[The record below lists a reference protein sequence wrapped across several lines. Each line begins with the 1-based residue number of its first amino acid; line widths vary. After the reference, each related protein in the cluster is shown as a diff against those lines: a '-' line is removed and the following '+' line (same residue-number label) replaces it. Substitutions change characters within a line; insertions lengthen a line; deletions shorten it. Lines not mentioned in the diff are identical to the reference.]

1 MKDVLLFLELS
12 QTSFLRRSKFIQSV
26 YLTQTSPQVGDIY
39 LGRVNKLL
47 PTFNAAFVQLNNS
60 FLNGFLHFHDLSFL
74 KKNNFKGE
82 ISNFLV
88 PEQKVLVQVIK
99 EPTGTKGPRLT
110 MNLTLTGRFLVF
122 VPFGSGIS
130 FSNSS
135 NSLNCRNIFN
145 LLTKVISNLPS
156 QFHIF
161 LTEPVVFGLVVR
173 PFASYVTEEI
183 LLREFYFLL
192 NQWCLILKKL
202 NQVSTVQVISR
213 DFNYIYR
220 VLRDL
225 ELFSIHKIFAT
236 SILDVKNIFSYLKMW
251 GMSSTLSKE
260 FFYLLAF
267 SELQSEAFFL
277 NTVLRQLLKPKILLP
292 SGGSIIIHPT
302 EAFIA
307 IDVNSGSY
315 FEGLTL
321 RSNLLQV
328 NIEAAKEIA
337 FQLKLRNLSGAIVI
351 DFIDMSF
358 FDDQKCLLLIFSHY
372 LSFDD
377 AKPQIIQLSEL
388 GFVELTRRRYRSN
401 LYEVSSSLC
410 SKFGL
415 VNL

>member
-220 VLRDL
+220 VLRY
-225 ELFSIHKIFAT
+225 S
-236 SILDVKNIFSYLKMW
+236 
-251 GMSSTLSKE
+251 
-260 FFYLLAF
+260 
-267 SELQSEAFFL
+267 
-277 NTVLRQLLKPKILLP
+277 
-292 SGGSIIIHPT
+292 
-302 EAFIA
+302 
-307 IDVNSGSY
+307 
-315 FEGLTL
+315 
-321 RSNLLQV
+321 
-328 NIEAAKEIA
+328 
-337 FQLKLRNLSGAIVI
+337 
-351 DFIDMSF
+351 
-358 FDDQKCLLLIFSHY
+358 CLLIL
-372 LSFDD
+372 
-377 AKPQIIQLSEL
+377 A
-388 GFVELTRRRYRSN
+388 
-401 LYEVSSSLC
+401 
-410 SKFGL
+410 
-415 VNL
+415 